1 MNPNP
6 SEKNNFP
13 LQITFILVNPAVPA
27 NVGAAARAMK
37 TMGFSDL
44 RLVNPC
50 DHLCPEA
57 KMLAHA
63 SIEILEN
70 AGVYASLQEAAA
82 GLDFIIGAT
91 ARRRTKR
98 GLYVRSNLL
107 AQVIAEKGNAIKHTG
122 IVFGS
127 EESGLSNEDATICH
141 LLTSVSMAG
150 KYPSL
155 NLAQAVMIYAYE
167 LSALKGRKLQPK
179 KTRLDCDGLQA
190 LKTKAETLLDEI
202 GIACDDGNRI
212 HLMERLGL
220 LGETDVYL
228 LHAIVSQINK
238 KLK

>member
-1 MNPNP
+1 MNSDP
-6 SEKNNFP
+6 SDKNNVP
-13 LQITFILVNPAVPA
+13 LQISFILVNPAVPA

-50 DHLCPEA
+50 NHLCPEA
-57 KMLAHA
+57 RMLAHA
-63 SIEILEN
+63 SNEILEK
-70 AGVYASLQEAAA
+70 AGVFPSLHEAAA
-82 GLDFIIGAT
+82 DLDFIIGAT

-107 AQVIAEKGNAIKHTG
+107 AQVIAEKGNTIKHTG

-127 EESGLSNEDATICH
+127 EESGLSNDDASVCH

-155 NLAQAVMIYAYE
+155 NLAQAVMVYAYE
-167 LSALKGRKLQPK
+167 LSALKGRKLQAK
-179 KTRLDCDGLQA
+179 KAGFDTDGLQA
-190 LKTKAETLLDEI
+190 LKTKTETLLDEI
-202 GIACDDGNRI
+202 GIAVDNSNRI
-212 HLMERLGL
+212 HLIERLGL
-220 LGETDVYL
+220 LGEKDVHL